1 MLSLAAFIYLVV
13 IPIWSA
19 AAIIVRW
26 IEAWGAKPASE
37 GSGYLA
43 TPDEIAHVIVF
54 VASANASYMT
64 GASIPADGGML
75 AA

>member
-1 MLSLAAFIYLVV
+1 MSSLAAFVFLVV

-43 TPDEIAHVIVF
+43 TPDEMARRIALLEDVLK
-54 VASANASYMT
+54 
-64 GASIPADGGML
+64 ADRSRVVQ
-75 AA
+75 

>member
-1 MLSLAAFIYLVV
+1 MSSLAAFIFLVV

-37 GSGYLA
+37 ASGYLA
-43 TPDEIAHVIVF
+43 TPEEMERRIALLEDVLK
-54 VASANASYMT
+54 
-64 GASIPADGGML
+64 ADRL
-75 AA
+75 PVVQ